1 MPIKFEFYAAKLFL
15 LCSIVF
21 ILQNVYAPLT
31 DNFSLDSSLF
41 LQQPWT
47 LLTYMFLHANV
58 AHFLSNMFALLVF
71 GSILEKV
78 IGARNF
84 LVVYILSG
92 LAGGAIGLFFYDSMI
107 GASAAILGSMASL
120 ALLRPR
126 LIVWVGYVPMP
137 MILALFAWTL
147 MDVLGIFLPSNVAH
161 VGHLVGMATGIVY
174 TLLFLRAFME
184 KRENE
189 YKIRISEDV
198 MREWE
203 RRYMGR

>member
-1 MPIKFEFYAAKLFL
+1 RFEFYAVKLFL
-15 LCSIVF
+15 LCSIVLV
-21 ILQNVYAPLT
+21 LQNIYAPLT
-31 DNFSLDSSLF
+31 SSFSLDSSLF

-47 LLTYMFLHANV
+47 LLTYMFLHANI

-71 GSILEKV
+71 GSILEKA

-92 LAGGAIGLFFYDSMI
+92 LAGGAAGLFFYDSMI

-126 LIVWVGYVPMP
+126 LVVWVGYVPMP
-137 MILALFAWTL
+137 MILALFAWAL
-147 MDVLGIFLPSNVAH
+147 MDALGVFAPSNVAH
-161 VGHLVGMATGIVY
+161 MGHLGGMATGVVY

-184 KRENE
+184 KREKE
-189 YKIRISEDV
+189 YKIKIGEDV